1 MRTSIPGAFWFTV
14 LFVLSSLQVQP
25 ANPRDSLFRE
35 IILRVDTTTVRYTQL
50 PLKHQ
55 EASLFPFTYRHENE
69 IAELKLF
76 PEQGVKIDLIN
87 VSASPDIAVLWF
99 EKSTDEN
106 SFLTYF
112 QFHRIT
118 KGNFFN
124 LMLTLRINDSNTIY
138 KRIELQP
145 VVEMD
150 AFLMST
156 FEEIYTGEEAVYELN
171 ASLPDN
177 IIVRPGWTSEESY
190 RYRFSRENGLVML
203 HLVAFQTG
211 LQNFD
216 IKFEFLKPV
225 MDASGNF
232 NYQYSF
238 RTPTFNIRA
247 SRMVFLGVDKQEIVL
262 DEENKL
268 NGIEIQIDNHRL
280 MQLNKTYRI
289 EAQEEV
295 GGALIAELF
304 TKSNLINNRV
314 LANVRPY
321 NYHASRNG
329 YLYIKDGD
337 QARFLTNFSVI
348 PQTVIQSVRIMREG
362 REWTEQL
369 RVNPNETIIVRI
381 NGQSLSK
388 SIIAFD
394 IAGGRVSDTISWSDS
409 EVEFTMHIPMDNPK
423 SRVNLLINNRP
434 SAYSLTITEYQRPR
448 SFDFVNISFSD
459 QTKVFADIAG
469 PIFYN
474 ASIRDIIIGF
484 NRELIDEG
492 GKLFGK
498 QYLDIEVRILGSRGE
513 LLETF
518 RQNNVAICPDEN
530 SLRFQYYPKNDC
542 RNQEISLNQ
551 FLSRKTHSWDIWTR
565 AVITIEHSSD
575 RYTAGHYRK
584 TVEIILQRPL
594 RFDVDVSFP
603 AGLLIIRPE
612 DDKIGNL
619 SGISMAMIA
628 QFSFYQKDKIAVM
641 KPYKVGAGFLALNAF
656 NFAEGENINRDM
668 GIVLIGSVFPTRRDS
683 RMSFPLYIGGGY
695 FLNQKEW
702 FLLLGPGI
710 RVSF

>member
-1 MRTSIPGAFWFTV
+1 MRYRYFKLIILPA
-14 LFVLSSLQVQP
+14 LFVFCCFKAQS
-25 ANPRDSLFRE
+25 ANLPDSLFRE
-35 IILRVDTTTVRYTQL
+35 IILRVDTNVVRFSQL
-50 PLKHQ
+50 PRNHQ
-55 EASLFPFTYRHENE
+55 ESSLFPFTYRHENE
-69 IAELKLF
+69 VAELKLF
-76 PEQGVKIDLIN
+76 PEPGLKLDLVN
-87 VSASPDIAVLWF
+87 VSASPDIAILWF
-99 EKSTDEN
+99 EKSLEEN
-106 SFLTYF
+106 SFVAYF
-112 QFHRIT
+112 QFNRIT

-124 LMLTLRINDSNTIY
+124 LMLTLRLNNSDTIY

-145 VVEMD
+145 VVAMD
-150 AFLMST
+150 FSLVSAY
-156 FEEIYTGEEAVYELN
+156 EDIYTGEEVVCELN
-171 ASLPDN
+171 VNLPDN
-177 IIVRPGWTSEESY
+177 IVVRPGWTSAESH
-190 RYRFSRENGLVML
+190 RYRLSREAGVVML

-211 LQNFD
+211 SQSLEINL
-216 IKFEFLKPV
+216 ELLKP
-225 MDASGNF
+225 MIDASGTF
-232 NYQYSF
+232 NYKYAF
-238 RTPTFNIRA
+238 RTPSFDVRA
-247 SRMVFLGVDKQEIVL
+247 SRLVFLGVDQQEIVL

-268 NGIEIQIDNHRL
+268 KGVEVQIDNHRL
-280 MQLNKTYRI
+280 LQLNKTYRI
-289 EAQEEV
+289 EAQEGV

-314 LANVRPY
+314 LAVVRPY

-348 PQTVIQSVRIMREG
+348 PQTVIQSVQVMREG
-362 REWTEQL
+362 REWTDQL

-381 NGQSLSK
+381 SGQSLSK
-388 SIIAFD
+388 SLIAFD
-394 IAGGRVSDTISWSDS
+394 IPGGRVNDTISWSDQ
-409 EVEFTMHIPMDNPK
+409 EVEFTMHIPMDIPK
-423 SRVNLLINNRP
+423 SRVNLLVNNRP
-434 SAYSLTITEYQRPR
+434 SAYALTITEYQRPR
-448 SFDFVNISFSD
+448 PLDFVNISFSD
-459 QTKVFADIAG
+459 QTRVVADVAG
-469 PIFYN
+469 PIFHES
-474 ASIRDIIIGF
+474 SIRDIVIGF
-484 NRELIDEG
+484 NRELIDRD
-492 GKLFGK
+492 GKLYGK

-518 RQNNVAICPDEN
+518 RQNNVAVCPAEN
-530 SLRFQYYPKNDC
+530 SQRFRYYSQNDC
-542 RNQEISLNQ
+542 RTQEISLNQ

-565 AVITIEHSSD
+565 AVISVEHSSD
-575 RYTAGHYRK
+575 RYTVGHHRK

-612 DDKIGNL
+612 DDRIGNL

-628 QFSFYQKDKIAVM
+628 QFSFYHKDKIAVM

-656 NFAEGENINRDM
+656 NFSEGASVNRDM